1 MLRKA
6 EGFGC
11 ERVTVRSSW
20 CKPRRGWLKVNY
32 AVGVERESCSFFVR
46 DGEGLFCVA
55 GVCSNGASLG
65 LGLALD
71 DLVNLMLQGC
81 WDWCRRLGVTQ
92 LIVESDEEGCTGR
105 SWPQELVCKVQKCSI
120 RVNNV
125 AGILADK
132 CAGQNVIYWKVGG
145 LPRALLQ
152 LLELEGRP
160 YFVAKPGRDFVW
172 DPGGLTG

>member
-20 CKPRRGWLKVNY
+20 CKPPRGWLKVNY

-55 GVCSNGASLG
+55 GEAGSE
-65 LGLALD
+65 
-71 DLVNLMLQGC
+71 
-81 WDWCRRLGVTQ
+81 

-132 CAGQNVIYWKVGG
+132 CAGQNVIYLKVGG

-160 YFVAKPGRDFVW
+160 YFVAKPGRDFEW